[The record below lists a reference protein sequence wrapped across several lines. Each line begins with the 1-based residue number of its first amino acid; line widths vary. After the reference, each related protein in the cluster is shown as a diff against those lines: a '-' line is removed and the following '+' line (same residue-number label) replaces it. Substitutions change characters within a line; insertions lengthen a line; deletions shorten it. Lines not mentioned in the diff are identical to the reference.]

1 MAGTFDID
9 LEGFED
15 AGGDPVA
22 LAEKTEKDVFCADV
36 GVVEG
41 FGFFTGESE
50 DFFDSWGVGDI
61 AGDFGVGAG
70 ADLFFDFHANGFKV
84 EPHFLEDI
92 DGDALAKFDEAEKN
106 MFGADVVVIKAI
118 GLLSC
123 EGEDLLG
130 ARGEIVHGR

>member
-1 MAGTFDID
+1 MAGAFDID

-22 LAEKTEKDVFCADV
+22 LAEKTEEDVFCADV

-41 FGFFTGESE
+41 FGFFTGEGE
-50 DFFDSWGVGDI
+50 DFFDPGGIRDI

-92 DGDALAKFDEAEKN
+92 DGDALAEFDEAEKN